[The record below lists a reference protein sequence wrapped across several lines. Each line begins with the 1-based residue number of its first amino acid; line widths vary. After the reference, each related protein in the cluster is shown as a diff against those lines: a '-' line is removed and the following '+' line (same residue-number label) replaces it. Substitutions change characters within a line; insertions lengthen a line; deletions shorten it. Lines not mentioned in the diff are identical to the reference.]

1 MRDAFTI
8 KTACDASVVR
18 KSALG
23 DDLALKGRYD
33 IECVGPDR
41 ETEWRNTID
50 NLAARA
56 GARAGTRGRQPGKA
70 SREDVSPKRCR

>member
-33 IECVGPDR
+33 IECVGPEG
-41 ETEWRNTID
+41 ETKWRDTID

-56 GARAGTRGRQPGKA
+56 GARAGTRGRRAGEGEP
-70 SREDVSPKRCR
+70 